1 MHLKLIL
8 NDVTFI
14 PSTKRGTYSVET
26 ASPHGLQSLDIVN
39 ISGLSTTSSK
49 IGGSYTIGVT
59 SERFRIVGLGTT
71 GVAVGNTNIT
81 GLVTFF
87 SVSSSLIGS
96 NIVPNDILGIG
107 TEQVKVL
114 NVDKPNS
121 RFKVLRAVNG
131 TVGAIHSMGTTI
143 SEVPRRFT
151 IDSGFK
157 TRYSFKRNKEVYF
170 VPEET
175 VALGTTSVGI
185 GSVLQFQ
192 FFWIEYSW
200 SWNN

>member
-1 MHLKLIL
+1 ML

-14 PSTKRGTYSVET
+14 PSTKRGTYLVET

-49 IGGSYTIGVT
+49 IEGSYTIGV
-59 SERFRIVGLGTT
+59 SLVRDLAIVGLGTT

-87 SVSSSLIGS
+87 NVSSSLIGS

-131 TVGAIHSMGTTI
+131 TVGAIHSMGSI
-143 SEVPRRFT
+143 LSEVPRRFT

-157 TRYSFKRNKEVYF
+157 TRYSF
-170 VPEET
+170 
-175 VALGTTSVGI
+175 
-185 GSVLQFQ
+185 
-192 FFWIEYSW
+192 
-200 SWNN
+200 